1 MTQLF
6 RSLIFVPANNPR
18 FLEKAKTLP
27 VDIVCFDLEDSVP
40 EQQKKNAR
48 KLIKKALKERNQYY
62 SSVYA
67 RTNSPLSGKIPEDL
81 QEIVQKGID
90 GIVIP
95 KVNTIDELKKIE
107 KTLSSLEKKRNLK
120 PVEIMPSIES
130 AKGVINAYSIASY
143 SNRISALVFGVFD
156 FLNDMEIEYAKQPEG
171 AKYARAKISVDA
183 KAAGVLAIDAIW
195 QDLKDEKGLKNDCYI
210 GKRLGYIGKSIIHP
224 DQIKIIHKIFH
235 PNKTEIEW
243 AAKVCKAYLKS
254 SEKGRGATMVDGK
267 MIDEVHYKRARA
279 LLELTKK

>member
-18 FLEKAKTLP
+18 FLEKAKTLL

-48 KLIKKALKERNQYY
+48 KLIKKALKERNQYS

-95 KVNTIDELKKIE
+95 KVNNIEELKKIE

-120 PVEIMPSIES
+120 PVGIMPSIES
-130 AKGVINAYSIASY
+130 AKGVINAYSIASH

-171 AKYARAKISVDA
+171 VKYARAKISVDA

>member
-18 FLEKAKTLP
+18 FLEKAKTLQ
-27 VDIVCFDLEDSVP
+27 VDIVCFDLEDSIP

-95 KVNTIDELKKIE
+95 KVNTIEELKKIE

-130 AKGVINAYSIASY
+130 AKGVINAYNIASY

-210 GKRLGYIGKSIIHP
+210 GKRLGYVGKSIIHP

-254 SEKGRGATMVDGK
+254 SEKGKGATMVDGK